1 MVESPIEVPVVGVT
15 FRGSDYPANVF
26 AVGRAVAL
34 AERPLRAHLVR
45 ESHNP
50 VDPNAI
56 KVIVGERHLGY
67 VPKRTAKELSA
78 LMDSGHSLLAV
89 VDRMVVSPE
98 NADRPGL
105 RLRVFDRGA

>member
-1 MVESPIEVPVVGVT
+1 MVKSPIEVPVVGVT
-15 FRGSDYPANVF
+15 FRGSDYPANIF
-26 AVGRAVAL
+26 AVGRAIAL
-34 AERPLRAHLVR
+34 AGRPLRAHLIR

-56 KVIVGERHLGY
+56 KVAVGERHVGY
-67 VPKRTAKELSA
+67 VPKQTAKELSA
-78 LMDSGHSLLAV
+78 LMDGGHTLLAV
-89 VDRMVVSPE
+89 VDRIIVSPE